1 LLIFEKSLNFT
12 RNGKRSKLMNTRIK
26 VIFVGSFREIVG
38 KREIVEEISSN
49 STLKHVLDKLARRYG
64 RDFKQIVDPQTRVVS
79 LEFLVSINGRVTRDT
94 NIKLNNDDIL
104 MITIPAGGG

>member
-1 LLIFEKSLNFT
+1 
-12 RNGKRSKLMNTRIK
+12 MNTCVK
-26 VIFVGSFREIVG
+26 VVLVGNFRKTVG
-38 KREIVEEISSN
+38 KREIVEETNSN

-64 RDFKQIVDPQTRVVS
+64 RDFNQIVDPQTGRIS